1 MKIITVLTLVLACC
15 AAFAGQQ
22 QDAGK
27 PGLFAGQR
35 SETSAVVEAI
45 DQESREVTLRQ
56 QDGSTTTFVAGPEV
70 RNLAQVSVGDILHV
84 GYSQTVRIQVAGAEG
99 AEPSAGAVSGITRA
113 EEGEM
118 PGMAAVDT
126 KVIIAKVVAIDV
138 PGMTYKL
145 QFPDGT
151 VNEYR
156 ALVKENLEA
165 ADVGDVVA
173 IEVTESVIAYVEDA
187 DSEQ

>member
-1 MKIITVLTLVLACC
+1 MKFISFLILFLTCC
-15 AAFAGQQ
+15 GALAGQQ
-22 QDAGK
+22 PDSKK

-35 SETSAVVEAI
+35 SESSAVVAAI
-45 DQESREVTLRQ
+45 DQESREVTLRH
-56 QDGSTTTFVAGPEV
+56 QDGTTTTFVAGPEV

-84 GYSQTVRIQVAGAEG
+84 EYSQTVRIQVAGAKDAG
-99 AEPSAGAVSGITRA
+99 PTAGAVSAMTRA

-118 PGMAAVDT
+118 PGMATVDS

-151 VNEYR
+151 VNEYK

-187 DSEQ
+187 DGGQ